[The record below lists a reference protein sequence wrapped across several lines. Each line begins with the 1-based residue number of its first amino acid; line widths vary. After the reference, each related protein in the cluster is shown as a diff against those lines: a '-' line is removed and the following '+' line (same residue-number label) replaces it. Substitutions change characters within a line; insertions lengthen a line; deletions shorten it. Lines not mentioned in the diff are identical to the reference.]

1 VTATDLA
8 TVLVTMAGIA
18 AFVVLLVVAIAM
30 VRSLREL
37 RATLEHVQRETLP
50 ALAALHQTAVE
61 AGLEVERIDD
71 LLETAESISAT
82 VEGAS
87 RLGYLAFRRP
97 MISVVAAGR
106 GVGRGMWRLVGGGR
120 SRGERPAA

>member
-1 VTATDLA
+1 MSASDLA
-8 TVLVTMAGIA
+8 VVLVTIAGIA
-18 AFVVLLVVAIAM
+18 GFVVLLVVALSII
-30 VRSLREL
+30 RSLREL
-37 RATLEHVQRETLP
+37 RRTLDQVRAETIPLV
-50 ALAALHQTAVE
+50 AALHDTAIE

-97 MISVVAAGR
+97 VVSVVAASR
-106 GVGRGMWRLVGGGR
+106 GVGRGMWRLVGGGKR
-120 SRGERPAA
+120 DVA

>member
-1 VTATDLA
+1 VTADDLA
-8 TVLVTMAGIA
+8 VVLVTIAGIA
-18 AFVVLLVVAIAM
+18 AFVVLLVVALALG
-30 VRSLREL
+30 RSLREL
-37 RATLEHVQRETLP
+37 RRTLDHVQAETIPLI
-50 ALAALHQTAVE
+50 AALHDTALE

-97 MISVVAAGR
+97 MVSVVAASR
-106 GVGRGMWRLVGGGR
+106 GVGRGMWRLVGGGKR
-120 SRGERPAA
+120 DVA